1 MGSYLFANKKEGV
14 SEVVLYNATF
24 NESITQER
32 YEYYLSKKKE
42 LEGTDEAWYQ
52 FFYAD
57 KSNADL
63 RAFNSFELFG
73 YGKYKRALPNHKDE
87 QGYLEPCGGESDTN
101 KIELMCALNGI
112 EYDNIKDLIDELY
125 WC

>member
-1 MGSYLFANKKEGV
+1 MGTYLFAKKKEGV
-14 SEVVLYNATF
+14 SELALYNASF
-24 NESITQER
+24 NESMTQDR
-32 YEYYLSKKKE
+32 YEYYLSKKAE

-57 KSNADL
+57 KANADL

-73 YGKYKRALPNHKDE
+73 YGKYKIALPNHKDE
-87 QGYLEPCGGESDTN
+87 QGYLEPCGGESDSN
-101 KIELMCALNGI
+101 KIEIMCVLNDI
-112 EYDNIKDLIDELY
+112 EYDSIKDLIDELY

>member
-1 MGSYLFANKKEGV
+1 MGVYLFAKKKQGV
-14 SEVVLYNATF
+14 STLALYNASF
-24 NESITQER
+24 NESMTQER
-32 YEYYLSKKKE
+32 YEYYLSKKAE

-63 RAFNSFELFG
+63 RAINSFELFG
-73 YGKYKRALPNHKDE
+73 YGKYKKPLPNQLDAD
-87 QGYLEPCGGESDTN
+87 GWLPPCGGESDSN
-101 KIELMCALNGI
+101 NIELMSLLNDI

>member
-1 MGSYLFANKKEGV
+1 MGVYLFAKKKQGV
-14 SEVVLYNATF
+14 SVLALYNASF
-24 NESITQER
+24 NESMTQER
-32 YEYYLSKKKE
+32 YEYYLSKKAE

-57 KSNADL
+57 ESNADL
-63 RAFNSFELFG
+63 NALNGFELFG
-73 YGKYKRALPNHKDE
+73 YGKYKRALPNHRDDN
-87 QGYLEPCGGESDTN
+87 GYLEPCGGESDHTQ
-101 KIELMCALNGI
+101 IEYMCILNDI